1 MVIDLLIMIRNKC
14 KANEDVMKAAAE
26 KRRQEKKS
34 NMRHHYE
41 QLCQTQIAKSYLL
54 KSWINGR
61 IRRVGAIENQ
71 LKHEALRNR
80 NIRHMLNEHMGYIAD
95 AYKPEEVE
103 AVINWLVNSLIRE
116 Y

>member
-41 QLCQTQIAKSYLL
+41 QLCQTQIEKSYLL
-54 KSWINGR
+54 KS
-61 IRRVGAIENQ
+61 
-71 LKHEALRNR
+71 
-80 NIRHMLNEHMGYIAD
+80 
-95 AYKPEEVE
+95 
-103 AVINWLVNSLIRE
+103 
-116 Y
+116 

>member
-1 MVIDLLIMIRNKC
+1 MQQNMKHFKSNILKFKSMVIDLLIMIRNKC

-54 KSWINGR
+54 KS
-61 IRRVGAIENQ
+61 
-71 LKHEALRNR
+71 
-80 NIRHMLNEHMGYIAD
+80 
-95 AYKPEEVE
+95 
-103 AVINWLVNSLIRE
+103 
-116 Y
+116 